1 MKRDSGALLA
11 MGAIAALSAL
21 SRIKGSRSKIV
32 RTDLA
37 GSHWSDE
44 RSARQAITALAR
56 SMEPDAKDLAY
67 QYAEISPS
75 WLTGFFREWEAL
87 YETGCKPRW
96 GWKSEMK
103 LDGPPPMSAEA
114 VADQIEQ
121 GYIDQV
127 IEAMPEW
134 SLHRFNQ
141 YAEPLAINWGE
152 MPPAASFGPPTILRD
167 VWLIHHSSSP
177 SIDRQ
182 GFRLGVQR
190 MDGLAYTGGGRT
202 FQGQGPGYNFAYL
215 PEDHEHQ
222 GFDNWGRPKYGDT
235 IYAFHVPWAVKAEH
249 YGDEET
255 QVIFWGPSARRIV
268 EIKQEEL
275 ETPDGYEDR
284 WIVPVLDDNRDGRTV
299 ATETSEELVDWL
311 RRHWQQY
318 RGTLDIGAD
327 RRRRRVER
335 GWSREKTG
343 TMTTEDYYGNP
354 MEVDVYEDVYRGPRR
369 GSPSQKSLFSR
380 ASRLKVEQQLPVEGA
395 ARALAYRLS
404 QRPISEPIQ
413 LLMRSEVE
421 SVPQLQA
428 VGYVDVLGYKPLD
441 GAEWD
446 IAVVVPRPQLKQAF
460 ERVERARQQYEREV
474 LQTKLFK

>member
-1 MKRDSGALLA
+1 MKCDSGALLA

-21 SRIKGSRSKIV
+21 SRARGSQSKPV
-32 RTDLA
+32 RTEPA

-44 RSARQAITALAR
+44 RSSRQAITTLAR
-56 SMEPDAKDLAY
+56 AMKPDAKELAY
-67 QYAEISPS
+67 QYAEISQS

-87 YETGCKPRW
+87 YEAGWKPRW

-103 LDGPPPMSAEA
+103 LDKPPPMTAKA
-114 VADQIEQ
+114 VAHEIEQ
-121 GYIDQV
+121 GYIDEI

-182 GFRLGVQR
+182 GFRLGVQE

-215 PEDHEHQ
+215 PEDHESQ
-222 GFDNWGRPKYGDT
+222 GFDRWGSPKYGHT
-235 IYAFHVPWAVKAEH
+235 IYAFHVPWTVKAHH
-249 YGDEET
+249 YGDQEE
-255 QVIFWGPSARRIV
+255 QVIFWGPSARHIV
-268 EIKQEEL
+268 EIKKEEL
-275 ETPDGYEDR
+275 ETPDGYEER
-284 WIVPVLDDNRDGRTV
+284 WIVPVLEDNQDGRTV
-299 ATETSEELVDWL
+299 AMETSEELVEWL

-354 MEVDVYEDVYRGPRR
+354 REVDVHEDVYRGPRR
-369 GSPSQKSLFSR
+369 GSPSQQGLFSR
-380 ASRLKVEQQLPVEGA
+380 ASRLKVEQQFPVEGA

-441 GAEWD
+441 GAEWE

-460 ERVERARQQYEREV
+460 DRVERARQQYEREV